1 MTLINIVVRSR
12 DSLPFHLNAGV
23 HPTVSPD
30 PLIVFAEIVY
40 GKNELG
46 SVSRQSNESD
56 QRI

>member
-1 MTLINIVVRSR
+1 MTLIKTVVRSR
-12 DSLPFHLNAGV
+12 DLLPFHLNAGV
-23 HPTVSPD
+23 HLTVSPD
-30 PLIVFAEIVY
+30 RLIVFVAIVY